1 MLDKIKNIIEGFSL
15 EQNSLPF
22 NIKILEF
29 INELSQYIITDI
41 NLRKY
46 PDIVA
51 LGYWLR
57 NSHIQKLKQNF
68 QKTNQI
74 KLPRGIAF
82 HITPGNV
89 DTMFAY
95 SWLISLLAGNQ
106 NIVRL
111 STKSGEAQQQLV
123 TVINTLLK
131 SQKYKEIKKNNT
143 FINYPHND
151 EITAFLSSLCDVRI
165 IWGGDETIRKIRQYP
180 TSTTCKE
187 IVFADRF
194 SLALFNSKEI
204 LLSDNL
210 DKLCQLFYRDI
221 FTFGQQACSSPRML
235 LWYGSKAENKKAK
248 EVFWPIFKTYLKSTP
263 LPDAASIVNKQ
274 IHCQLMAIN
283 SNQVNNDMAPYL
295 SRIIISEYNKELSN
309 QHCGEGLLYEG
320 EVQKYSHLQ
329 VFMGKQFQTCTYYGF
344 DKKEIENEILKG
356 NIPHVLRFV
365 QLGNALNFDTTWDG
379 LDLFTELT
387 KHIFVE

>member
-95 SWLISLLAGNQ
+95 SWLISLLAGKAM
-106 NIVRL
+106 
-111 STKSGEAQQQLV
+111 TV
-123 TVINTLLK
+123 TRLLK
-131 SQKYKEIKKNNT
+131 NN
-143 FINYPHND
+143 PR
-151 EITAFLSSLCDVRI
+151 EITYEAAS
-165 IWGGDETIRKIRQYP
+165 KIY
-180 TSTTCKE
+180 E
-187 IVFADRF
+187 
-194 SLALFNSKEI
+194 
-204 LLSDNL
+204 
-210 DKLCQLFYRDI
+210 KLC
-221 FTFGQQACSSPRML
+221 
-235 LWYGSKAENKKAK
+235 
-248 EVFWPIFKTYLKSTP
+248 
-263 LPDAASIVNKQ
+263 
-274 IHCQLMAIN
+274 
-283 SNQVNNDMAPYL
+283 
-295 SRIIISEYNKELSN
+295 
-309 QHCGEGLLYEG
+309 
-320 EVQKYSHLQ
+320 
-329 VFMGKQFQTCTYYGF
+329 
-344 DKKEIENEILKG
+344 
-356 NIPHVLRFV
+356 
-365 QLGNALNFDTTWDG
+365 
-379 LDLFTELT
+379 
-387 KHIFVE
+387 